1 MSNVT
6 VSDITCHREWLKASG
21 ATGCITGQPPPSRLY
36 DFFGF
41 RDIKIWYRDATGRMN
56 GDEGFDPKNPM
67 CFCFDCRSTFDPSGT
82 IDCELV
88 NAGDKRACEAYAPLL
103 KNYTNTED
111 IPLFRTD
118 CQQGW
123 CDPCIGPPIKRQGSE
138 TYNGVTYH
146 MDGTATSC
154 YSPPLPPLSIPTLS
168 ATHFDEIPTSLPAP
182 RHRDIMNETTE
193 ERIKNDLARFRGDIQ
208 NELVFIMDTRRGI
221 FTDGSGKDEL
231 LDYLNEKEV
240 SLQNKLDAINILLKD
255 L

>member
-21 ATGCITGQPPPSRLY
+21 ATGCITGQPPPQRLY

-56 GDEGFDPKNPM
+56 GDEGFDPKNPA

-82 IDCELV
+82 IDCEIV
-88 NAGDKRACEAYAPLL
+88 NAGDKRACEAYAPLISNL
-103 KNYTNTED
+103 TNTD
-111 IPLFRTD
+111 NPAFPS
-118 CQQGW
+118 C
-123 CDPCIGPPIKRQGSE
+123 KRQGSE

-154 YSPPLPPLSIPTLS
+154 YSPPLPPLSIPSLS

-193 ERIKNDLARFRGDIQ
+193 ERIKNDLARFRSDIQ
-208 NELVFIMDTRRGI
+208 NELVFIMDTRRNI
-221 FTDGSGKDEL
+221 FTDGAGKDEL
-231 LDYLNEKEV
+231 LDYLNDKEAT
-240 SLQNKLDAINILLKD
+240 LQNKLDAINVILKD
-255 L
+255 M